1 MVADLVELCVKL
13 LSEDVL
19 LLSLAT
25 FELADFVP
33 ERDVEVDLLPLF
45 PSFIVAD
52 FERLFPLLE
61 LDAATP
67 EMFLELLLP
76 LPILVSVD
84 LLCP

>member
-1 MVADLVELCVKL
+1 M
-13 LSEDVL
+13 VL

-33 ERDVEVDLLPLF
+33 EREVEVDLLPLF

-52 FERLFPLLE
+52 FDRLFPLLE
-61 LDAATP
+61 FDAAIP
-67 EMFLELLLP
+67 EMFLELPP

-84 LLCP
+84 LLCPYV